1 MEEKI
6 SQFLSLFNVKCEE
19 DYFKSTVDSKSV
31 KGFDDNRYLILDGKY
46 IRGRFKKIYIQ
57 LYSDEE
63 LSYATVIN
71 RNTIYK
77 FISHVIDEH
86 QSAEEIDISKTNST
100 ESVTFKLYFDDRNY
114 KEILSIEIYDSNERI
129 VFITISSITSLITFI
144 DKSKGNVKTTLLISN
159 ETDNLIAIITSI
171 LERNLAARKSTL
183 LNPTLKSLEHLRFLI
198 ELALERANQNTDI
211 YIEQIEEEKEEF
223 IARKNAEIQEMLK
236 KQSDFLIRTKPKKSN
251 SL

>member
-1 MEEKI
+1 MDEKI

-31 KGFDDNRYLILDGKY
+31 KGFDDNIYLILDGKY

-114 KEILSIEIYDSNERI
+114 KEILSIEIYDSNECI
-129 VFITISSITSLITFI
+129 AFIAISSITALITYI
-144 DKSKGNVKTTLLISN
+144 EKNRANARNTLLTSN
-159 ETDNLIAIITSI
+159 EPDNIIKIIATI
-171 LERNLAARKSTL
+171 LEKNLGVRNSTL
-183 LNPTLKSLEHLRFLI
+183 MNPTLKLI
-198 ELALERANQNTDI
+198 EQLRYLIETAMEKASENTET
-211 YIEQIEEEKEEF
+211 YIAQIEEEKAEF
-223 IARKNAEIQEMLK
+223 ISRKNEEIQIILK
-236 KQSDFLIRTKPKKSN
+236 KQNDFLKREKPKKSDKK
-251 SL
+251 

>member
-86 QSAEEIDISKTNST
+86 QSAEEIDISKINSNS
-100 ESVTFKLYFDDRNY
+100 SVTFKLYFDDRNY
-114 KEILSIEIYDSNERI
+114 KEILRTEIYDSNERI
-129 VFITISSITSLITFI
+129 AFITISSITSLITFI

-198 ELALERANQNTDI
+198 ELALERANQNTNI

-236 KQSDFLIRTKPKKSN
+236 KQSDFLKREKPKKSDKK
-251 SL
+251 

>member
-1 MEEKI
+1 MNEKI
-6 SQFLSLFNVKCEE
+6 THFLSLFNVRYENGE
-19 DYFKSTVDSKSV
+19 FKSTIDFKRA
-31 KGFDDNRYLILDGKY
+31 KTFNNNKYLIFDGKY
-46 IRGRFKKIYIQ
+46 IRGRFKNNHIQ
-57 LYSDEE
+57 MYEDEE
-63 LSYATVIN
+63 TSYATIIKK
-71 RNTIYK
+71 NTIYK
-77 FISHVIDEH
+77 YGTHIIDEH
-86 QSAEEIDISKTNST
+86 RSAEEIDISKINSNS
-100 ESVTFKLYFDDRNY
+100 SVTFKLYFDDRNY
-114 KEILSIEIYDSNERI
+114 KEILRIEIYDSNERI

-223 IARKNAEIQEMLK
+223 IARKNAEIQGMLK
-236 KQSDFLIRTKPKKSN
+236 KQSDFLKREKPKKSDKK
-251 SL
+251 